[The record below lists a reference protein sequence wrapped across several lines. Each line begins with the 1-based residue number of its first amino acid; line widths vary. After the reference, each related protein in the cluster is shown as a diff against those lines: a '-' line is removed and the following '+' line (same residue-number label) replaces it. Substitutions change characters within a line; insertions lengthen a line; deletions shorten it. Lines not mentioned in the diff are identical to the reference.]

1 MKRFVLVT
9 GSGKGLGLH
18 VTKNIWKSVI
28 SYMSWNILLQRSLP
42 LCSILSRLH
51 LPSNSVTSEKQMK

>member
-9 GSGKGLGLH
+9 GSGKDWACMLQ
-18 VTKNIWKSVI
+18 KNIWKSVI